1 MFTACFKFWMIR
13 EGARVSLKNDELVNS
28 APQTIG
34 QPREVHLPLHLSVYS
49 LSIRTVT
56 QRGYRAVTFRE
67 GHFRGGILEVSKER
81 GSGRTPGFYRAVR
94 SAEAFFRQA
103 AGGLPTLR
111 LKARLKA
118 YSDS

>member
-1 MFTACFKFWMIR
+1 MVLF
-13 EGARVSLKNDELVNS
+13 RVTRQFDRFDLVGPTFQVNS
-28 APQTIG
+28 I
-34 QPREVHLPLHLSVYS
+34 
-49 LSIRTVT
+49 
-56 QRGYRAVTFRE
+56 RE

-81 GSGRTPGFYRAVR
+81 GSGRAPGFYRAVR
-94 SAEAFFRQA
+94 RAEAFFRQA